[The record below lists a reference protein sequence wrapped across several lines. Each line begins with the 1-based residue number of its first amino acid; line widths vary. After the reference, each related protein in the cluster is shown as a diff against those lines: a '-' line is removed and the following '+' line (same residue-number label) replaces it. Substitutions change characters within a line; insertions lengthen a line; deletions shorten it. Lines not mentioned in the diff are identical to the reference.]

1 MIKKIAGFTLG
12 EVLIALTVIGVVAVL
27 VMPQLVLGQKAAKA
41 KAQFDTGYSLVAKA
55 IADMDSDDIS
65 TDPSKYPTR
74 TFYPKFKEYNRFT
87 VDCGV
92 NNTSPNTSV
101 CPSTTD
107 YVNITGTTKI
117 SKDLLDDGALVLNN
131 GMLMA
136 VENCVGCSGYGPDHN
151 LWVVVDINGKNNR
164 PNRLGHDLF
173 VLQILNGEVLPL
185 GAPGTDALFSA
196 KPEDYCCISSINKN
210 CTVKSAAMNG
220 YTCAFY
226 AASDEEY
233 FKKIYNGH

>member
-12 EVLIALTVIGVVAVL
+12 EVLIALSVIGVVAVL
-27 VMPQLVLGQKAAKA
+27 VMPQLVLGQKAAKS
-41 KAQFDTGYSLVAKA
+41 KAQFDTAYSLVAKA
-55 IADMDSDDIS
+55 IADMDSDDVS

-74 TFYPKFKEYNRFT
+74 TFFPKFKEYNKFII
-87 VDCGV
+87 DCGL

-101 CPSTTD
+101 CPSSTD
-107 YVNITGTTKI
+107 YVNIKGSTKI

-136 VENCVGCSGYGPDHN
+136 VENCVGCGYGTDHN
-151 LWVVVDINGKNNR
+151 LWVVVDVNGKNSR
-164 PNRLGHDLF
+164 PNRLGYDLF
-173 VLQILNGEVLPL
+173 IFQILDGEVLPL
-185 GAPGTDALFSA
+185 GSPGTDKLFSE
-196 KPEDYCCISSINKN
+196 KPEDYCCVS
-210 CTVKSAAMNG
+210 TVQKSCSTKSAALNG
-220 YTCAFY
+220 YTCAFF